1 MTLLTIETST
11 PAESVAVVRDGAVL
25 AELTESVGRGHT
37 GSLLRA
43 VDEVLGRAGMAAV
56 DLDAVAVALG
66 PGRFSGL
73 RVGLATAKGLAAVTG
88 VPVVPVGTLP
98 ALAESVRPR
107 EGLVA
112 TLLDARRGEVYG
124 ALFRLGKGRE
134 RLLPDTAASP
144 RGMLE
149 MIVREAGGEPVML
162 AGGGAP
168 LCEAELDSGQF
179 DRSRF
184 ELLPTDAPS
193 SRGLAVLAEE
203 RRPVSAAELDALE
216 PVYLRGI

>member
-11 PAESVAVVRDGAVL
+11 PAESVAVVRDGVVL
-25 AELTESVGRGHT
+25 AELTETVGRGHT
-37 GSLLRA
+37 ESLLRA
-43 VDEVLGRAGMAAV
+43 VDEVLGRSGLAPA

-88 VPVVPVGTLP
+88 VAVVPVGTLP

-124 ALFRLGKGRE
+124 ALFRLGDGRE
-134 RLLPDTAASP
+134 RLLPDTASTP

-149 MIVREAGGEPVML
+149 LIVREAGDDPVLL

-168 LCEAELDSGQF
+168 LCEAELGSARL

-184 ELLPTDAPS
+184 ELLSTAGPGA
-193 SRGLAVLAEE
+193 RGLAVLAEE
-203 RRPVSAAELDALE
+203 GTPVSAAELDALE